1 MLGWEIM
8 IERGA
13 NSAPSESPL
22 KGQLVANWMTGIG
35 GTCWLDRMVESG
47 HAIDLGGNGY
57 PYRYA
62 LAVGT
67 LLRTLQSGTPKA
79 EGPPVIGDDYF
90 LPGHWTGRNHI
101 ELELL
106 QAADPT
112 ELLIV
117 KAWDLS

>member
-1 MLGWEIM
+1 
-8 IERGA
+8 
-13 NSAPSESPL
+13 
-22 KGQLVANWMTGIG
+22 MTGIG